1 MWNEQARS
9 IFADRTIAHL
19 AVCRDGRP
27 HVSAVWVDV
36 DAEGRIVC
44 NTALGRVKDRLLD
57 VGVPVAFSAT
67 RPGND
72 YEQVTVTGVVV
83 ERTTEG
89 ADAVID
95 ALARKYLGA
104 DTYPFRRPGEQRL
117 TIRVQPDGG
126 T

>member
-9 IFADRTIAHL
+9 IFADRAFAHL
-19 AVCRDGRP
+19 AVCADGRP
-27 HVSAVWVDV
+27 HNSAVWVDV
-36 DAEGRIVC
+36 DEQGRIVC
-44 NTALGRVKDRLLD
+44 NTALGRVKDRLLQ

-72 YEQVTVTGVVV
+72 YEQVTVTGIVV
-83 ERTTEG
+83 ERTTRD

-104 DTYPFRRPGEQRL
+104 ETYPFRRPGEQRL
-117 TIRVQPDGG
+117 TIRVQPDPQP
-126 T
+126 